1 MLTQLMQGAGN
12 RLLDFDPETRDR
24 LAAVAGKVVC
34 VELTGVPRP
43 LYLKPHQ
50 TGMALTDVHSGA
62 VDLTLRGSPFAFAR
76 YALAGEETGTTVSG
90 VQIDGDAVLA
100 QHFVKLLRQLDV
112 DWEELL
118 AQFLGD
124 IGAHQFMRVAGGLRQ
139 WAEQVSGTLRM
150 DLAEYLQEEV
160 PILTPPGRVERLL
173 NDIDVLRGDVARLEQ
188 RVARLRAG
196 IR

>member
-1 MLTQLMQGAGN
+1 MLTQLLQGAGN
-12 RLLDFDPETRDR
+12 RLLDFDPESRDR

-34 VELTGVPRP
+34 VELSGVPRR
-43 LYLKPHQ
+43 LYLKPNR
-50 TGMALTDVHSGA
+50 TGMAWTDIHTGA
-62 VDLTLRGSPFAFAR
+62 VDLTLRGSPLAFAR
-76 YALAGEETGTTVSG
+76 FALADAETGTSVSG

-100 QHFVKLLRQLDV
+100 QHFVKLLRRLDI

-118 AQFLGD
+118 AAYLGD
-124 IGAHQFMRVAGGLRQ
+124 IGAHQFMRVVGGLQQ

-160 PILTPPGRVERLL
+160 PILAPPGRVDRLL